1 MEETGLSIGSA
12 PQTRT
17 GEQRKIKENE
27 GKMAHSSGHLSFE
40 EAAERAK
47 KRERE
52 KKTGSCPH
60 ELGRSGTRDWLKW
73 PQPLD
78 SRCLFAF
85 RGSATS
91 AAFSLCLALKEAV
104 KRQ

>member
-1 MEETGLSIGSA
+1 MGGRRSRNKESFGKWRQMEETGLSIGSA

-52 KKTGSCPH
+52 KNWKLP
-60 ELGRSGTRDWLKW
+60 TRAWQKW
-73 PQPLD
+73 NERLAQV
-78 SRCLFAF
+78 AA
-85 RGSATS
+85 AT
-91 AAFSLCLALKEAV
+91 
-104 KRQ
+104 R